1 MVFSAAAKPVSSC
14 SACWSPRS
22 LQPARSC
29 LSLMTPSSGAGAPGF
44 LPTAFIAMPCAPRI
58 RILSK
63 PAGCAAS
70 ACCCYFEERKLRPKV
85 LTGWAR
91 QLVLVADG
99 GFASLALLKS
109 LSIRSVICVTRM
121 RLDVRLFSPA
131 PPRKKGTKGR
141 PRLVSRDEP
150 PLPIRWVLIR
160 DPKGKFETPAILCA
174 GLNQTPHQIVEWFLL
189 RWQAASHLLRCNR
202 LGARTPMASLELFHL
217 PFNPAQE
224 ENTTCVARWF
234 DADGLLCGMS
244 RQRLPELNLIQL

>member
-1 MVFSAAAKPVSSC
+1 
-14 SACWSPRS
+14 
-22 LQPARSC
+22 
-29 LSLMTPSSGAGAPGF
+29 
-44 LPTAFIAMPCAPRI
+44 MPCAPRI

-63 PAGCAAS
+63 PAGCAGS

-189 RWQAASHLLRCNR
+189 RWQVEVTFHTLAWRHSDSGPWRDAENCPSGKRRATFSDAIALVREHLWLRSSYFISR
-202 LGARTPMASLELFHL
+202 SIRHRKKIRRAL
-217 PFNPAQE
+217 P
-224 ENTTCVARWF
+224 
-234 DADGLLCGMS
+234 DGLMQTACYA
-244 RQRLPELNLIQL
+244 E